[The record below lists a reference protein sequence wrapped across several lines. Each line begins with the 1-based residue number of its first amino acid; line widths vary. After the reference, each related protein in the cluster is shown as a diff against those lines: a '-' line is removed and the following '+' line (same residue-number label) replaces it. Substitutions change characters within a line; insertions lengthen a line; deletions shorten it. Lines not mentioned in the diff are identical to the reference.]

1 MEFFKKNWFQIF
13 MILTISTII
22 YCLFFKITPGLSK
35 KEETERKLDSLN
47 LSIKKIEL
55 EQKKLDTL
63 IMDYNKKIVEYD
75 QNIQK
80 IKSQKTIIKEI
91 YHAKINSVSGYN
103 NNQVDSFFS
112 DRYK

>member
-1 MEFFKKNWFQIF
+1 MEFLKKNWFQFF
-13 MILTISTII
+13 MIITISIVI
-22 YCLFFKITPGLSK
+22 YSIFFKLTPSLEK
-35 KEETERKLDSLN
+35 KEETERKLDSLT
-47 LSIKKIEL
+47 STIKKIEL
-55 EQKKLDTL
+55 EQQKLDTL

>member
-1 MEFFKKNWFQIF
+1 MEFFKKNWFQLF
-13 MILTISTII
+13 MIVTITIVI
-22 YCLFFKITPGLSK
+22 YSLFFQITPGLDK
-35 KEETERKLDSLN
+35 KEETEKKLDSLTS
-47 LSIKKIEL
+47 SIKKIEL
-55 EQKKLDTL
+55 EQQKLDTL